1 MVRTGDPHP
10 ACEGGGI
17 GGYFIETD
25 EKDKKGSGDQ
35 KIAKK
40 KAFADEESAGNH
52 EQDAD
57 DLKGEAKVINPIKAI
72 IRPPKRNRMWKRY
85 LRVNIFRSLQRTATA
100 IASPIKRRVWWL
112 VIPSPNT
119 KPHSRSHWVCSG
131 WRIQR

>member
-1 MVRTGDPHP
+1 MVRTGDSHP

-57 DLKGEAKVINPIKAI
+57 DLKGEAKVINANKGDN
-72 IRPPKRNRMWKRY
+72 K
-85 LRVNIFRSLQRTATA
+85 TAEKEQNVEEVFA
-100 IASPIKRRVWWL
+100 GE
-112 VIPSPNT
+112 
-119 KPHSRSHWVCSG
+119 HF
-131 WRIQR
+131 